1 MYFTI
6 LKKDLKRKRTMAV
19 IIFLFTVLAACFV
32 ASGINNA
39 VTVMNGTDYFF
50 EKAGVSNFVFVDA
63 GDGKALR
70 EEMKKL
76 SCVKGIRQ
84 DRVIMAQTSNIWKD
98 EKNEKSEMLLIQ
110 SVYRDGL
117 RYFDQDN
124 ERITSVKKGEI
135 YLPRKMIDSF
145 EVKYGDTVHL
155 KQNGITKDLV
165 LAGTLKDAVMGAP
178 MMGGSRVLISKED
191 EKDFVKASDLS
202 VPQGSIFYIQTTDA
216 DAVTESCSEVPSIIQ
231 CLPGST
237 LRLAYIMSMIVAM
250 SVLAIS
256 VCLILVAFVVLKYV
270 ITFSINEEFRE
281 IGVMKAIGITNRKI
295 RSLFVV
301 KYACIALAGSV
312 LGFFASI
319 PFGNLQIEAI
329 SKNMVLGNDGGI
341 WLNIGGAVFVALLMV
356 SLAYFSTAKVKK
368 YTPLDAIRSGETGE
382 RYGKKT
388 KMKLS
393 GSRLGNAHFLAWNDV
408 LSYPKRYITIMI
420 SFVLCSV
427 FTFGLVLMADTMRS
441 DKLVESFGTR
451 GDVYLLPESIR
462 EDNQNKI
469 IEANAA
475 GIACETDPYD
485 DSVHE
490 IGKKLKENGMPGRVS
505 IELFYSY
512 KVEIN
517 GKKKNAFFEKN
528 PYVKMTDYKY
538 EEGTAPKY
546 ADEIAITDK
555 IRKEY
560 GVDIGDKVVVEFT
573 TGKKTCLI
581 TAVHT
586 TMNQLGDCFLL
597 HTDAPTRPEDVDMTM
612 MYQVSFDDN
621 PSSAVIDQR
630 VEKLKEIFDSDN
642 IMNATDYVVDCM
654 KSADTMDAVT
664 MLLLVITLLVV
675 VLVAIL
681 MERSFIADEEGS
693 IAVLRAIGFSERAVI
708 RWHVCRF
715 MIVAVISE
723 VVAVIF
729 TLPVTHLWTDP
740 IWSMMGQTKVEY
752 NFKPLSMFVIYPGI
766 ILGCTLAAALGTA
779 VYTRRIKAAD
789 VVNIE

>member
-32 ASGINNA
+32 ASGINNT

-50 EKAGVSNFVFVDA
+50 EKAGVSDFVIVDA
-63 GDGKALR
+63 GDGVMLR
-70 EEMKKL
+70 KEMKKL
-76 SCVKGIRQ
+76 SCVKEIRQ
-84 DRVIMAQTSNIWKD
+84 DRMMMAQTTNIWKD

-117 RYFDQDN
+117 RYFDQNN
-124 ERITSVKKGEI
+124 ERITSVKKGEV
-135 YLPRKMIDSF
+135 YLPQKMIESF
-145 EVKYGDTVHL
+145 DVKYGEKIHL
-155 KQNGITKDLV
+155 KQNGIMKNLTV
-165 LAGTLKDAVMGAP
+165 AGTLKDAVMGAP
-178 MMGGSRVLISKED
+178 MMGGSRILISKED
-191 EKDFVKASDLS
+191 EKEFVEASELS
-202 VPQGSIFYIQTTDA
+202 VPQGSIFYLRSTDE
-216 DAVTESCSEVPSIIQ
+216 DAVVERLSDVPSIIQ
-231 CLPGST
+231 TLTGST

-256 VCLILVAFVVLKYV
+256 ICLILVSFVVLKYV

-281 IGVMKAIGITNRKI
+281 IGVMKAIGIRNRKI
-295 RSLFVV
+295 RSVFVV
-301 KYACIALAGSV
+301 KYACIAVTGSV

-319 PFGNLQIEAI
+319 PFGNLQIEAV
-329 SKNMVLGNDGGI
+329 SKNMVLGNNGGI
-341 WLNIGGAVFVALLMV
+341 WLNVAGAVFVALLMV
-356 SLAYFSTAKVKK
+356 GLAYLSTAKVKK
-368 YTPLDAIRSGETGE
+368 YTPLDAIRNGETGE

-393 GSRLGNAHFLAWNDV
+393 RSRLGNSWFLAWNDV
-408 LSYPKRYITIMI
+408 LSYPRRYITIMI

-441 DKLVESFGTR
+441 DKLVESFGTK
-451 GDVYLLPESIR
+451 GDVYLLPDSIR

-475 GIACETDPYD
+475 GKECETDPYE
-485 DSVHE
+485 DSVRE
-490 IGKKLKENGMPGRVS
+490 IGQKLKENGMPGRVS
-505 IELFYSY
+505 IEYFCSY
-512 KVEIN
+512 KAEVN
-517 GKKKNAFFEKN
+517 GKKITAFFERN

-546 ADEIAITDK
+546 ADELAITDK
-555 IRKEY
+555 IRNEM
-560 GVDIGDKVVVEFT
+560 GVDIGDKIVVEFT
-573 TGKKTCLI
+573 SGKKTCLI
-581 TAVHT
+581 TAIYT
-586 TMNQLGDCFLL
+586 SMNQLGNCFLL
-597 HTDAPTRPEDVDMTM
+597 HTDAPTKPEDVDMTM
-612 MYQVSFDDN
+612 MYQVNFDDH
-621 PSSAVIDQR
+621 PSAKVIDQR
-630 VEKLKEIFDSDN
+630 IEKMKEIFDSDN

-664 MLLLVITLLVV
+664 MLLLGITLLVV

-693 IAVLRAIGFSERAVI
+693 IAVLRAIGFPEKSVI
-708 RWHVCRF
+708 RWHVFRF
-715 MIVAVISE
+715 MIVAVIAE
-723 VVAVIF
+723 IVAVIF

-740 IWSMMGQTKVEY
+740 IWAMMGQSKVEY
-752 NFKPLSMFVIYPGI
+752 NFKPLSMFLIYPGI

-779 VYTRRIKAAD
+779 VYTKKIKAAD